1 MIYCHVIVERALG
14 GHLLLTNVAVVSK
27 HSRKVNALT
36 MIPHSYSADEPLAT
50 NRAHPLILARVRV
63 FVLLDKLKKLFGIC
77 ETLTRS

>member
-14 GHLLLTNVAVVSK
+14 GHLLLTNVAVVSE

-50 NRAHPLILARVRV
+50 NRAYPLILARVRV